1 MLITRLETPGG
12 SSGLPQQ
19 TRSEGATLPVTTA
32 LTLQETCCSLG
43 TAEGARQPTT
53 LKASRQPLKGGG
65 ETEAQTGQ
73 AAAPG
78 LPCSR
83 EPSPRHRLHSAAA
96 ALHDL
101 CPKLSGH
108 FGSRAMVCWAPQ
120 RPGWA
125 LSLCPETLR
134 LWVGTG
140 RGGLLRSSQ
149 VGTQPGPRGGCGQ
162 SGRSTEEVDCFS
174 ELGHLPR
181 RSQWAPTMLKFKN

>member
-19 TRSEGATLPVTTA
+19 TWSEGATLPVTTA

-65 ETEAQTGQ
+65 EIEAQTGQ

-78 LPCSR
+78 LPCSH

-96 ALHDL
+96 ALHYL
-101 CPKLSGH
+101 CPKPSGC

-149 VGTQPGPRGGCGQ
+149 VGTQPGPRGTVGRAGGPQRRLTASRNSGTCPGGR
-162 SGRSTEEVDCFS
+162 SGRQRC
-174 ELGHLPR
+174 
-181 RSQWAPTMLKFKN
+181 